1 MDMAHRTA
9 LGVVERITMGRIA
22 QPTVMNQGNER
33 DRGQD
38 HEADQSRTEDR
49 GSGET
54 KAMDRERKS
63 LMVRHLADHRAGVG
77 LHDG

>member
-9 LGVVERITMGRIA
+9 LGVVERMTMGRIA
-22 QPTVMNQGNER
+22 QPTVAIRGNER

-38 HEADQSRTEDR
+38 HEADQSRTEGR

-54 KAMDRERKS
+54 EDMDRERKS
-63 LMVRHLADHRAGVG
+63 LMVR
-77 LHDG
+77 